1 MSDPTP
7 ILRRNLIV
15 MGVSGSGK
23 TTAGETLAAHFGTEF
38 IEGDKLHPAANVA
51 KMSAGIPLDDADRLP
66 WLQAIGARLAAA
78 DGSPRGIVAACSSLK
93 RSYRDILRG
102 ATRRRTSFVFLDGS
116 HELLKGRMA
125 TRKGHFMPAS
135 LLDSQLAT
143 LERPG
148 PDEDV
153 LRIDLDG
160 DIDAELAAAI
170 ARIEAEDAS
179 TKG

>member
-1 MSDPTP
+1 MTDDFPP
-7 ILRRNLIV
+7 LRRNLIV

-23 TTAGETLAAHFGTEF
+23 TTAGETLAAHFGTVF
-38 IEGDKLHPAANVA
+38 IEGDKLHPAENVA
-51 KMSAGIPLDDADRLP
+51 KMSAGIPLDDTDRLP
-66 WLQAIGARLAAA
+66 WLEAIGARLAEA
-78 DGSPRGIVAACSSLK
+78 DTGERGVVAACSSLK
-93 RSYRDILRG
+93 KSYRDILRR

-116 HELLKGRMA
+116 LELLRGRMA

-153 LRIDLDG
+153 VRIDLDG

-170 ARIEAEDAS
+170 ARIEAEDAAQQA
-179 TKG
+179 